1 MARRKK
7 GSVTNHSEESQ
18 PAEKTK
24 TPAEYE
30 KEIYDLKQMIEIS
43 RSLCTTLELS
53 KLIESTLFITMAQM
67 HVLAAGIFILN
78 SVDSFAYSLGNNYN
92 GFDVDM
98 SKEYSIPM
106 ASTLV
111 EYIVENRDQ
120 VFTLKDL
127 EKHISGSKELKLL
140 QSLNIT
146 LLVPLVLKNRVNGL
160 LVLGERFAAGA
171 EDGAV
176 YDEYDKQQIS
186 IIASL
191 AAVAINNASLLELS
205 STDMM
210 THLKL
215 KYYFFNV
222 LTDKL
227 DSAIMQD
234 VHLSVLMFDIDFFK
248 KFNDTYGHACGDYV
262 LQQVASLI
270 KGSIRSQ
277 DLASRYGGEEFTVL
291 LSDTNKK
298 DAVFIADRIR
308 KNIEA
313 YDFEYENKHMKVT
326 VSGGVAVFS
335 SETNPVKSA
344 KALVDQ
350 ADQALYVSK
359 RNGRNRV
366 TFADPSFLT
375 VMGNPELLFE
385 DESNKNNSSDA
396 EKD

>member
-1 MARRKK
+1 MAKRKK
-7 GSVTNHSEESQ
+7 SSVKNSIEEPQ
-18 PAEKTK
+18 LAENTK

-385 DESNKNNSSDA
+385 DESSKNNSSDA

>member
-1 MARRKK
+1 MAKRKK
-7 GSVTNHSEESQ
+7 GSVTNHTEESQ

-98 SKEYSIPM
+98 SREYSIPM

-111 EYIVENRDQ
+111 EYIVENREQ
-120 VFTLKDL
+120 VFTPKEL
-127 EKHISGSKELKLL
+127 EKHIAGSKELKLL

-176 YDEYDKQQIS
+176 YDEYDKQQVS

-222 LTDKL
+222 LTDNL
-227 DSAIMQD
+227 DAAIMQD

-291 LSDTNKK
+291 LSDANKK

-385 DESNKNNSSDA
+385 DESSKNNSTDA